1 MHAERELTE
10 IISRDAAAGLAAF
23 QALIAG
29 VAYERKGILF
39 SEMYFF
45 WLCARTIA
53 PRRILESGRARGQ
66 STLILS
72 LCFPDAEILSVEYDR
87 NSPDVA
93 VAAERLQGRSN
104 VQQLFGDATR
114 LLPQMARP
122 GDAVLIDGPKGYRG
136 LRLALR
142 LLADGKTPLV
152 FMHDAATGSQER
164 RFLSRHLPE
173 AVYSDLPAFAEVGH
187 ELDRGARDELP
198 QAHRWTAAGAPAA
211 GYGYCLACLPH
222 LDTRDYR
229 GLLLRAILTGISDR
243 LHKTRARAC
252 RDGH

>member
-1 MHAERELTE
+1 MHLERELPE
-10 IISRDAAAGLAAF
+10 IISGDAAANLAVF

-29 VAYERKGILF
+29 VPYERKGILF

-45 WLCARTIA
+45 WLCARTIE

-104 VQQLFGDATR
+104 VRQLFGDATQ
-114 LLPQMARP
+114 LMPQMARR

-142 LLADGKTPLV
+142 LLADGNTPLV
-152 FMHDAATGSQER
+152 FMHDAVVGSQER

-173 AVYSDLPAFAEVGH
+173 AVYSDLPAFADVAH
-187 ELDRGARDELP
+187 YLDQGTWEDMPEAN
-198 QAHRWTAAGAPAA
+198 RWTAAGAPAA
-211 GYGYCLACLPH
+211 GYGYSLACLPH
-222 LDTRDYR
+222 RGGRGYR
-229 GLLLRAILTGISDR
+229 GLLLRAILAGISDR
-243 LHKTRARAC
+243 LLKT
-252 RDGH
+252 

>member
-1 MHAERELTE
+1 MPAERELTDM
-10 IISRDAAAGLAAF
+10 ISRDTAANLAAF

-29 VAYERKGILF
+29 VPYERKGILF
-39 SEMYFF
+39 SEMFFF
-45 WLCARTIA
+45 WLCARTIQ

-72 LCFPDAEILSVEYDR
+72 LCFPDAEILSVEYER

-104 VQQLFGDATR
+104 VRLLFGDATR

-142 LLADGKTPLV
+142 LLADGNTPQV
-152 FMHDAATGSQER
+152 FMHDAAAGSEER

-173 AVYSDLPAFAEVGH
+173 AVYSDLPAFAELAH
-187 ELDRGARDELP
+187 HLDQGVWDELP
-198 QAHRWTAAGAPAA
+198 AAHRWTPAGAPAA
-211 GYGYCLACLPH
+211 GYGFSLACLPH
-222 LDTRDYR
+222 HSGCGYR
-229 GLLLRAILTGISDR
+229 GLLLRAILAGLGHR
-243 LHKTRARAC
+243 LLKT
-252 RDGH
+252 